1 MHEFE
6 EVLQKLATDVASRAI
21 SEKLTTPELLNK
33 TKNRVESLKH
43 SAKKTKKP
51 MMILKPGKAN
61 TINTLHNNF
70 VQTLTTFEEILIQ
83 DSPDPAANSRL
94 AFEQLRKALTDGS
107 DLLLL
112 MREIRDSPSLLMDGL
127 INLKKA
133 AETKGPVISIQAKK
147 DVQPLI
153 KHIMTSIDQLRSELI
168 DLDKKVGNMKKIMRD
183 LQEGSLKT
191 LLTNTDIVSDAN
203 KSNDQAKQ
211 MYLSNFKKEKNEGN
225 SNLRG
230 RD

>member
-168 DLDKKVGNMKKIMRD
+168 DLDKKSGQHEED
-183 LQEGSLKT
+183 HAGSSRRKPE
-191 LLTNTDIVSDAN
+191 DSADE
-203 KSNDQAKQ
+203 
-211 MYLSNFKKEKNEGN
+211 Y
-225 SNLRG
+225 
-230 RD
+230 